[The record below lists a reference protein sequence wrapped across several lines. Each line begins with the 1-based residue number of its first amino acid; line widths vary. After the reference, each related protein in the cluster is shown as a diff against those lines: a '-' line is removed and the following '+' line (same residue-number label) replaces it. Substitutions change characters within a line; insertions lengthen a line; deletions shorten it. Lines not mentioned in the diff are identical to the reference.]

1 MAANGARPAG
11 HRDERPAAVSP
22 VECARCGAAV
32 RAVKFS
38 PQHTSVQWTAAA
50 VRTCWEFGA
59 ADRPSALVEGCAS
72 LRDSIDRAVTAGWL
86 QVAPP

>member
-1 MAANGARPAG
+1 MEADG
-11 HRDERPAAVSP
+11 HRDERPAAVSA

>member
-1 MAANGARPAG
+1 MEANGARPPG
-11 HRDERPAAVSP
+11 PRDERPAAVSP
-22 VECARCGAAV
+22 VDCARCGAAV
-32 RAVKFS
+32 LAVKFS

-59 ADRPSALVEGCAS
+59 ADRPSAMVEGCTS
-72 LRDSIDRAVTAGWL
+72 LRDSIDRAVSAGWL